1 MHVLLD
7 FLTLE
12 DSGITGTVPSE
23 IGLLSI
29 LGEPF
34 NYSQEMTVS
43 NPVLNHDTASLPICF
58 VEQFVAGI
66 AVEVELKPLNDT
78 LPPDIGN
85 GHKLGKSCAKLEKR
99 VT

>member
-1 MHVLLD
+1 VHVLLE

-12 DSGITGTVPSE
+12 DSGVTGTVPSE
-23 IGLLSI
+23 IALLSI

-58 VEQFVAGI
+58 VEQFVASI
-66 AVEVELKPLNDT
+66 AVEVDLKPLNGT

-85 GHKLGKSCAKLEKR
+85 YRKLGKFRAKLEKR